1 MKITKVIMLF
11 LLPLAFAS
19 KAFALDEL
27 VFFADEDNVSGISL
41 HKQAIAIWGFE
52 QNFYFDEL
60 FKAAK
65 NGDFLSLHLGLE
77 KPDKL
82 PNEVVA
88 FNQPEILTL
97 AGGDARVVIFL
108 FPESNFTIPSLATIL
123 NDNYTIYIGIKN
135 SEWFSSYTISKE
147 FVLDE
152 EASRIFLDAAEEIN
166 KLD

>member
-1 MKITKVIMLF
+1 
-11 LLPLAFAS
+11 
-19 KAFALDEL
+19 
-27 VFFADEDNVSGISL
+27 L
-41 HKQAIAIWGFE
+41 HNEEIAICGFE

-88 FNQPEILTL
+88 LNQPEILTL
-97 AGGDARVVIFL
+97 AGGDARVLIFL
-108 FPESNFTIPSLATIL
+108 FPETSFTIPSLTTIL
-123 NDNYTIYIGIKN
+123 NDNYTVYVGIKN

-147 FVLDE
+147 FILKE
-152 EASRIFLDAAEEIN
+152 EASQIFSDASEEIN
-166 KLD
+166 ELD